1 MKFKIFTDSLRLA
14 TISVLGIITLSSE
27 AKAASIKFGQWTLD
41 PVMVISTPP
50 YGNGR
55 GSAAPNT
62 LKALA
67 SASTTPN
74 PASRGSSN
82 ATTKVSLSNFFT
94 VEADQGENVGDTI
107 EGFLLGNIRG
117 FLIGTGL
124 NVGSLLTGNFNITVT
139 ANVDAGFQTFSYS
152 DSNSASVLILGDSIK
167 EVNVPFRKSG
177 ILTIGQQYPFNMDLT
192 VSASKSGVYH
202 AFSRFDNTFIEDDNF
217 FTADVQAVPEP
228 LTIVGSGLGL
238 GFGALFKKEHSRKQK
253 KAKSLEQQKA

>member
-1 MKFKIFTDSLRLA
+1 MKLKIFTYSLRLA
-14 TISVLGIITLSSE
+14 TISFLGILTLSSE

-41 PVMVISTPP
+41 PVIVTSSLP

-67 SASTTPN
+67 SATTTPN
-74 PASRGSSN
+74 PASRGSAN
-82 ATTKVSLSNFFT
+82 ATTRVSLSNFFT

-107 EGFLLGNIRG
+107 EGFLVGNIRV
-117 FLIGTGL
+117 FLIVTGL
-124 NVGSLLTGNFNITVT
+124 NIAPLLTGSFNTTVT

-152 DSNSASVLILGDSIK
+152 DSISASVLILGNSIK
-167 EVNVPFRKSG
+167 EVNVPFRKAG

-202 AFSRFDNTFIEDDNF
+202 AYSRFDNTFIEDDNV

-228 LTIVGSGLGL
+228 LTIVGSGLAL
-238 GFGALFKKEHSRKQK
+238 GFGTLFKKEHFRKQK
-253 KAKSLEQQKA
+253 KAKSLEK